1 MYPRKPPNAKS
12 HLTCPFFLRHPLS
25 SLITKFTPLLKP
37 SSVVTPLLKP
47 SWMLLP
53 GLKPSCLVTSFPS
66 WMFMLTPRVFMV
78 VRSEA
83 AMSMVVA
90 FAVGI
95 ITITDPTTSTI
106 HPTIFLTIVY
116 VRIITFEPIFL
127 PFEAYHTSGR
137 RQDNKIFRTSES
149 VEIGGFICMSGKS

>member
-1 MYPRKPPNAKS
+1 MCISNAKS

-25 SLITKFTPLLKP
+25 SLITKFTPS
-37 SSVVTPLLKP
+37 SSVVIPLLKP
-47 SWMLLP
+47 SWMFLP
-53 GLKPSCLVTSFPS
+53 GLKPSCLVTPFPS
-66 WMFMLTPRVFMV
+66 WMFMFTSRVFMV

-137 RQDNKIFRTSES
+137 RQDNKISRTSES
-149 VEIGGFICMSGKS
+149 VEIGGFICISGKS